1 MTIGNGNLN
10 PDRLFS
16 SNSTVRKVSREIYET
31 IYNLPIISPHGHTD
45 PSWFANNEAFSN
57 PTNLFLIPD
66 HYLFRMLYSQGVNLD
81 DLNIPKFDNRNLST
95 EKSSWKEFMKNYFNF
110 LGTPSDIWFKHS
122 LSAVFNINEEPNLN
136 NADIIFDKIQN
147 KLNNKNFKPRTL
159 LDRFNIE
166 VIATTEMALDNLI
179 HHQKLK
185 NEGMIGKIITTYR
198 PDDVTDPDI
207 IGFEKRLE
215 EFGSLTNEN
224 IFTWK
229 GMINAHRVRREL
241 FRKYGA
247 TATDHGFSSFI
258 TKDLS
263 EIDCQIFLD
272 KALSGKLSEEDSAIF
287 KGQILMEMAGLSIED
302 GMIMQ
307 IHTGSYRNYDN
318 QLMMERGPNMGC
330 DIPIGTNFTNNLYS
344 LLNRYGHSPNLK
356 IILFT
361 LDETTYSREL
371 APLAGYW
378 PCLRIG
384 PPWWFHDSP
393 NGIRRFLNQVVETAG
408 FYNLSGF
415 NDDTRAFLS
424 IPARHDVWRREV
436 SSFLAQMV
444 VEYRINQK
452 NANKVAAD
460 LSYGIAKKIYCLK

>member
-10 PDRLFS
+10 PDRLFPS
-16 SNSTVRKVSREIYET
+16 DPTVRKVSREIYET
-31 IYNLPIISPHGHTD
+31 IENLPIISPHGHTN

-57 PTNLFLIPD
+57 PTDLFLTPD
-66 HYLFRMLYSQGVNLD
+66 HYLFRMLNSQGVNLD
-81 DLNIPKFDNRNLST
+81 DLSIPKFDNKNLST
-95 EKSSWKEFMKNYFNF
+95 ERSAWKEFMKNYFNF

-122 LSAVFNINEEPNLN
+122 LSAVLNINEEPNLK
-136 NADIIFDKIQN
+136 NADNIFDQIQN
-147 KLNNKNFKPRTL
+147 KLNDTNFRPRIL

-166 VIATTEMALDNLI
+166 VIATTEMALDKLI

-185 NEGMIGKIITTYR
+185 DEGLIGKIITTYR

-207 IGFEKRLE
+207 SGFERRLE

-224 IFTWK
+224 TFTWK
-229 GMINAHRVRREL
+229 GMINAHRIRRKQ
-241 FRKYGA
+241 FREYGA

-258 TKDLS
+258 TNDLS
-263 EIDCQIFLD
+263 ENECQIILD
-272 KALSGKLSEEDSAIF
+272 KALSGNLSEEDAAIF
-287 KGQILMEMAGLSIED
+287 KGQILTEMACLSIED
-302 GMIMQ
+302 GMVMQ

-318 QLMMERGPNMGC
+318 QLMKERGVNMGC
-330 DIPIGTNFTNNLYS
+330 DIPMPTNFTNNLYK
-344 LLNRYGHSPNLK
+344 LLNRYGHSSNLK

-444 VEYRINQK
+444 VEYRINQQ
-452 NANKVAAD
+452 NANIVAAD
-460 LSYGIAKKIYCLK
+460 LTYGITKKVYCLK